1 MAQESKVNCSI
12 NYNIGHVK
20 LGHMKR
26 FNYKSFQFKLLRWF
40 GKNKRRLPWRIPN
53 VDPYRIF
60 VVEIM
65 LQQTQIKTV
74 LPYYDRWLKAF
85 SNIRVLARAPVD
97 RVLKLWEG
105 LGYYSRARNLHKAAK
120 MIVNQFGGHIPSD
133 PALLRQL
140 PGIGRYTAG
149 AIASIAFQK
158 PVPLVDG
165 NVARVFSRIF
175 YIRKDISKPDTIKI
189 MFTIAEKIVPQ
200 KKPGDFNQALMEL
213 GAIICVPEN
222 PRCAICPVR
231 QLCKA
236 YQCGKELNVPVKS
249 RNVAIK
255 EIKMAAAILQN
266 GGRLLVRKRPNHG
279 IWGGLWELPSV
290 IRQKGESAEDAIQQ
304 EFKLAYGM
312 QVEIEKKLPV
322 LRHQLT
328 HRTLWIEPVVVHMS
342 SPRPPN
348 IHQNTRRT
356 RCAVWRELANPPSC
370 WAEKREYR
378 RMDLP
383 LTLSLRERVREK
395 AKNLQSARW
404 VDQKTLVLLS
414 FPVPHQKLI
423 REYIS

>member
-65 LQQTQIKTV
+65 LQQTQI
-74 LPYYDRWLKAF
+74 
-85 SNIRVLARAPVD
+85 
-97 RVLKLWEG
+97 
-105 LGYYSRARNLHKAAK
+105 
-120 MIVNQFGGHIPSD
+120 
-133 PALLRQL
+133 
-140 PGIGRYTAG
+140 
-149 AIASIAFQK
+149 
-158 PVPLVDG
+158 
-165 NVARVFSRIF
+165 
-175 YIRKDISKPDTIKI
+175 
-189 MFTIAEKIVPQ
+189 
-200 KKPGDFNQALMEL
+200 KPGDFNQALMEL

-404 VDQKTLVLLS
+404 GDQKTLVLLS
-414 FPVPHQKLI
+414 FPVHHQKLI